1 MANTSLVRVV
11 STAICLC
18 LGFTGSS
25 IAVAD
30 ELQLGLRDKW
40 VEDPYQAHDTTGATF
55 RLGSVVGILALDE
68 REFTGLG
75 GSVAA
80 GHRWG
85 RLAIDAEYGYLEITE
100 RGPSSLRYGEAHELG
115 VNVRF
120 DVVRLGSRVVGPN
133 SMAGMYVEGR
143 VARQMRSPDR
153 IPQNDDR
160 ATAMPGGSSSQVAAG
175 FGVMFD
181 HRLEQP
187 RGFPNRV
194 GWQLGWR
201 VIGAPQPGPESYT
214 TCRGSECVAAPS
226 PDMPLRLGETSLVL
240 SSSIGFTW

>member
-1 MANTSLVRVV
+1 MANTSRVRSV
-11 STAICLC
+11 STVICLC

-30 ELQLGLRDKW
+30 ELQLNRDKW
-40 VEDPYQAHDTTGATF
+40 VEDPYQAHDTSGTTL
-55 RLGSVVGILALDE
+55 RLGTVVGILALDE

-85 RLAIDAEYGYLEITE
+85 RLAVDAEYGYFEITE
-100 RGPSSLRYGEAHELG
+100 RGPSSLRYGAAHELG

-120 DVVRLGSRVVGPN
+120 DVIRLGSHLVGPN
-133 SMAGMYVEGR
+133 SMAGIFVEGR
-143 VARQMRSPDR
+143 VARQMRDPDAG
-153 IPQNDDR
+153 PQN
-160 ATAMPGGSSSQVAAG
+160 ASPMTAMPGGSSSQVAAG
-175 FGVMFD
+175 FGIMFD

-201 VIGAPQPGPESYT
+201 VIGAPRPGPDSYT
-214 TCRGSECVAAPS
+214 TCRGTECAASPS
-226 PDMPLRLGETSLVL
+226 PESPLRLGETSLVL